1 MPIVMVQQRTTDYP
15 QWREH
20 FDSLDQERRSRG
32 LSTLLVA
39 RDAADDGAVVV
50 LLEVDD
56 PERMREHIKSSQLA
70 AAHEGARVVP
80 GSTEI
85 TLLEPDQHHLRT
97 E

>member
-20 FDSLDQERRSRG
+20 FDSLDQERRARG
-32 LSTLLVA
+32 LTTLLVA
-39 RDAADDGAVVV
+39 RDAADTGAVVV
-50 LLEVDD
+50 LLDVSD
-56 PERMREHIKSSQLA
+56 PERMREHIESGELA
-70 AAHEGARVVP
+70 AAHQGAQVVP
-80 GSTEI
+80 GSTTI